1 LDARAA
7 VQTGPRRIELQ
18 ALAVPDGLGAD
29 EAVLA
34 VEANGMCGTDWEQY
48 KGALAA
54 HASYPVIPGHETV
67 GRIARIGPT
76 AAARWGLAEGDRVA
90 VESTVP
96 CGKCPNCLADR
107 WLFCDRR
114 LIYGLTTV
122 ANAPALSGG
131 YAEYLVLR
139 PNSMVYPMPEHLSS
153 EDAVFFNPLGAG
165 FDWAV
170 RIAGTGVGDTVV
182 IMGPGQRGLAC
193 VVAAR
198 EAGAAR
204 IIVAGRGR
212 RPWKLDLALQLGATH
227 VVDTDRQSLP
237 GMVADITDGA
247 LADRAV
253 DTTPAAVQPVLDALD
268 SVRAE
273 GTIVLSANKSPDEI
287 PGLTA
292 KVISKALTL
301 KGAYSV
307 SEWAKR
313 QAIRVLASGRH
324 DLSALHTHTM
334 RIEDLDRAMRILG
347 GEVAGEEA
355 LHITV
360 TPGDAVVGSAPR

>member
-1 LDARAA
+1 MDARAA

-18 ALAVPDGLGAD
+18 ALALPERLGDD

-48 KGALAA
+48 KGSLASSA
-54 HASYPVIPGHETV
+54 AFPVIPGHETV
-67 GRIARIGPT
+67 GRIERIGPV
-76 AAARWGLAEGDRVA
+76 AAARWRLAEGDRVA

-96 CGKCPNCLADR
+96 CGSCPNCRAGR
-107 WLFCDRR
+107 WLFCSHR

-131 YAEYLVLR
+131 YAEYLILR

-170 RIAGTGVGDTVV
+170 RIAGTKVGDTIV

-198 EAGAAR
+198 EAGAGR
-204 IIVAGRGR
+204 IIVAGRSL
-212 RPWKLDLALQLGATH
+212 RPWKLDMALQLGATH
-227 VVDTDRQSLP
+227 VVRTDQQSLP
-237 GMVADITDGA
+237 EAVAEITDGA
-247 LADRAV
+247 LADCAV
-253 DTTPAAVQPVLDALD
+253 DTTPAAVQPVVDALD
-268 SVRAE
+268 AVRAE
-273 GTIVLSANKSPDEI
+273 GTVVLSAAKSPDAI
-287 PGLTA
+287 PGLSA
-292 KVISKALTL
+292 KVMAKALTV

-313 QAIRVLASGRH
+313 QAIRVLSEGRH
-324 DLSALHTHTM
+324 DLSPLHTHPF
-334 RIEDLDRAMRILG
+334 RIDDLHRAMRILG
-347 GEVAGEEA
+347 GEVPGEEA

-360 TPGDAVVGSAPR
+360 TPREPVAASTGP

>member
-7 VQTGPRRIELQ
+7 VQTGPRHIELQ
-18 ALAVPDGLGAD
+18 ALALPERLGPD
-29 EAVLA
+29 EALLA

-48 KGALAA
+48 KGSLARTV
-54 HASYPVIPGHETV
+54 SFPVIPGHEIV
-67 GRIARIGPT
+67 GRIERIGEV
-76 AAARWGLAEGDRVA
+76 ASARWGLAEGDRVA

-96 CGKCPNCLADR
+96 CGKCPNCLAGR
-107 WLFCDRR
+107 WLFCDHRV
-114 LIYGLTTV
+114 IYGLTTV
-122 ANAPALSGG
+122 ANAPSLSGG

-139 PNSMVYPMPEHLSS
+139 PHSMVYPIPDHLSA
-153 EDAVFFNPLGAG
+153 EDAVFFNPLGSG

-170 RIAGTGVGDTVV
+170 RIAGTTVGETVL

-198 EAGAAR
+198 EAGAGT

-212 RPWKLDLALQLGATH
+212 RPWKLDMALHLGATH
-227 VVDTDRQSLP
+227 VVNTDKDRLP
-237 GMVADITDGA
+237 EMVAEITAGS

-253 DTTPAAVQPVLDALD
+253 DTTPHAAQPVQDALDAL
-268 SVRAE
+268 RAE
-273 GTIVLSANKSPDEI
+273 GTLVLSANKSPDEI
-287 PGLTA
+287 PGLTG
-292 KVISKALTL
+292 KVISKALTV

-313 QAIRVLASGRH
+313 QAIRALASGRH
-324 DLSALHTHTM
+324 DLSILHTHTLPM
-334 RIEDLDRAMRILG
+334 EDLDLAMRILG
-347 GEVAGEEA
+347 GEVEGEEA

-360 TPGDAVVGSAPR
+360 TPR